1 MFYDF
6 ATRRGFLSRLSQVTG
21 AAGLLGTGRLTSESA
36 PSDLSD
42 AAARGQRVYD
52 VTSFGAR
59 GDGKTIDTAAINQAI
74 DAAAAAGGGTVSFP
88 AGTYLSYSIHL
99 KNNVGLYLGHGCTLV
114 AAEGTGYDA
123 AESNQPWESYQD
135 YGHNHWHNSL
145 IWGEGLHDISIIGPG
160 RIWGK
165 GLSRGD
171 GHPPQAETAGVGN
184 KSIALKNCRNVL
196 LRDFSILHGGHF
208 GILATGVDNLTI
220 DNLQIDTNRDG
231 MDIDC
236 CRNVRIAN
244 CSVNSPWDDAIV
256 LKSSYA
262 LGFARATE
270 MVAISDC
277 LVSGDYEEGALLDGT
292 FRHFDPTRKPGH
304 GEEVWRTGRIKFG
317 TESNGGFKNIAIS
330 NCVFDSCH
338 GLALESEDGA
348 QLEDV
353 TITNITMRRVYDSPI
368 FIRLGSRMR
377 GPAGVAVGSIRR
389 VLISNVV
396 CSDADSDICSIITGI
411 PGHAIE
417 DVRLSNI
424 IVRHKGGGT
433 REQASIRVAEREAAY
448 PDPDMFG
455 PMPAHGFFLR
465 HVQGIEMDGIKIIA
479 ASRDER
485 AAFVLEDVENA
496 EFTLPQVTA
505 VAGVPVFRLQG
516 VNGFRVRGSAQ
527 VADVTLKR
535 VEQKDI
541 VPAGVTSVTLK

>member
-1 MFYDF
+1 MISTFG
-6 ATRRGFLSRLSQVTG
+6 TRRGFLSRLGHVTG
-21 AAGLLGTGRLTSESA
+21 AVGLLGAGLGASDPSNASA
-36 PSDLSD
+36 
-42 AAARGQRVYD
+42 RERRVYD
-52 VTSFGAR
+52 VSAFGAR
-59 GDGKTIDTAAINQAI
+59 GDGKTLDTAAINQAI
-74 DAAAAAGGGTVSFP
+74 DAASTAGGGSVSFP
-88 AGTYLSYSIHL
+88 AGTYLSYSIRL

-114 AAEGTGYDA
+114 AAEGTGYDT
-123 AESNQPWESYQD
+123 AEPNDPWEKYQD

-145 IWGEGLHDISIIGPG
+145 IWGEGLHDVSITGPG

-171 GHPPQAETAGVGN
+171 SHPPKAETAGSGN

-270 MVAISDC
+270 MVTISDC
-277 LVSGDYEEGALLDGT
+277 LVSGDYEEGSLLDGT
-292 FRHFDPTRKPGH
+292 FRHFDPEQRFGH

-317 TESNGGFKNIAIS
+317 TESNGGFKNITIS

-353 TITNITMRRVYDSPI
+353 TITNLTMRRVYDSPI

-396 CSDADSDICSIITGI
+396 CSDADSAICSIITGV
-411 PGHAIE
+411 PGHQIE

-424 IVRHKGGGT
+424 MVQHKGGGT
-433 REQASIRVAEREAAY
+433 LEQASIRVPEKESAY

-485 AAFVLEDVENA
+485 PAFVLEDVQNA
-496 EFTLPQVTA
+496 EFTRPQVTA
-505 VAGVPVFRLQG
+505 VAGVPVFRLRD

-527 VADVTLKR
+527 VADVSLGKVDQKEILP
-535 VEQKDI
+535 VEGSQ
-541 VPAGVTSVTLK
+541 GH